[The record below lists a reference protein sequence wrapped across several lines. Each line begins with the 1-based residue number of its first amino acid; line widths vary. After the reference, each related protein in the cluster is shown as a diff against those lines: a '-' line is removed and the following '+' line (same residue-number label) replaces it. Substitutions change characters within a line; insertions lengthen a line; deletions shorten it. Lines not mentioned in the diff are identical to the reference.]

1 MSSFKNR
8 VLDIVRMIPKGKVAS
23 YSQIAAYAGVPR
35 GAREVGW
42 ILNGIDTLEEVPWWR
57 VVNMAR
63 YLSIRGNQTA
73 DKEFQRKLLIND
85 GIDVSEN
92 FTLDMKKYQFTLNLE
107 RLRELQLDDQYIE
120 KILAKYSL

>member
-57 VVNMAR
+57 VVNMAG

-73 DKEFQRKLLIND
+73 DKELQRKLLIND